1 MNEALI
7 NYYLARY
14 DKVKNNFIFR
24 RKMSLDQ
31 AEDCLHNLY
40 FKCRNTTA
48 SIEEARL
55 PKYFA
60 QMVKNMGKEHYRS
73 MRNGH
78 NRFFLEVHSEDV
90 IESLQSDVNLEDDYY
105 RKEQMQ
111 ILNTAI
117 AKYSDNRMRMLK
129 KQVRLLVGVEPS
141 STSHGTAVVKIPYG
155 TVKVKVPYEKIKT
168 KIDKSLLAE
177 LFKTHSMNDIQKE
190 YGWSKNTIIKY
201 RKLYKLE
208 PKRGYKKGTTR
219 KKRSTKG
226 EGI

>member
-60 QMVKNMGKEHYRS
+60 RMVINMGKEHYRS

-78 NRFFLEVHSEDV
+78 NRFFLELHSEDV
-90 IESLQSDVNLEDDYY
+90 IESLQSDVDLEDEYY
-105 RKEQMQ
+105 KKEQINIVNKVLSSRNVTRRNRATVAMETRRRLFKRK
-111 ILNTAI
+111 LNTKIAI
-117 AKYSDNRMRMLK
+117 
-129 KQVRLLVGVEPS
+129 E
-141 STSHGTAVVKIPYG
+141 TSEN
-155 TVKVKVPYEKIKT
+155 KVPYEKIKT

-219 KKRSTKG
+219 KKRSTKE